1 MAMEIPPCVEDLP
14 HDSEDLAFSSYI
26 AGGIAT
32 PQPPAKIVIYV
43 RIQLRSSIFSSI
55 MMLRVIEEK
64 TSDTIFFHIFPILF
78 GAFLEIS
85 PFCVLSFP
93 RGGPHPGSSAT
104 SDDDASG
111 AGDPRG
117 SGAAPGMAIV
127 MMVLAWYVN
136 GMIICM

>member
-1 MAMEIPPCVEDLP
+1 
-14 HDSEDLAFSSYI
+14 
-26 AGGIAT
+26 
-32 PQPPAKIVIYV
+32 
-43 RIQLRSSIFSSI
+43 

-64 TSDTIFFHIFPILF
+64 TSDTIYFHIFPILF

-117 SGAAPGMAIV
+117 SAGIRGCTWNGYFNDAIS
-127 MMVLAWYVN
+127 MVCEWYDNMYV
-136 GMIICM
+136 IIP